1 MPMIEFVHAVAR
13 IVIELDEQGKK
24 SSKEYRLKEKQRR
37 DRMTK
42 EERLDEDIRTFIKN
56 YNYRF

>member
-1 MPMIEFVHAVAR
+1 MIEFVHAVTR
-13 IVIELDEQGKK
+13 IVFELDERGKK
-24 SSKEYRLKEKQRR
+24 SSNEYRSKEKQRR

-42 EERLDEDIRTFIKN
+42 EKRLDEDIRTFIKK

>member
-1 MPMIEFVHAVAR
+1 MIEFVHAVAR